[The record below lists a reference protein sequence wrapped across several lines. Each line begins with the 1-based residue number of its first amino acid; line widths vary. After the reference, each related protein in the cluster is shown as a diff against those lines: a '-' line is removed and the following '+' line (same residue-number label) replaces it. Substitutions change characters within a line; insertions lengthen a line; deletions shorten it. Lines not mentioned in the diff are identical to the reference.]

1 MKLTF
6 LGANHEVTGSCTLLE
21 AAGQRYLIDCGMEQG
36 KDVYE
41 NQPIPVA
48 LGEIDGVLA
57 THAHI
62 DHTGLLP
69 LLVRNGFRGRIYA
82 TRPTAE
88 LCSIMLR
95 DSAHIQ
101 EFEAEWKN
109 RKGQRSGAEPVEPM
123 YTIQDAEAAIALFRG
138 YDYNKEIE
146 LAPGIVIRFVD
157 VGHLL
162 GSSSIEIWVTEN
174 GATTKLVFSGDI
186 GNLDQPIIKDPTY
199 LKDADY
205 VFMESTYGDRSHG
218 PRPDY
223 VAELAKILQRTFD
236 RGGNVVIPSFA
247 VGRTQELLYFI
258 REIKEKNLVTGHGC
272 FPVYIDSPLAIE
284 ATRIFKDTD
293 SSCFDEETNALLA
306 KGIDPIQFPGL
317 KVSVTSDESRA
328 INTNPV
334 PKVIISAS
342 GMCEAGRIRHHLK
355 HNLWR
360 KECTVLFVGYQAVNT
375 LGRSLLEGADNV
387 KLFGESIEV
396 QAEICQLTGLS
407 GHADREGLLK
417 WVNSFEPKPKRV
429 FIIHGEDEV
438 ENIFAQ
444 TLTEQGFNASAPY
457 NGEQWAIGAEGA
469 VCLKEGTRIR
479 IEHHVSEG
487 AARAA
492 TVFQR
497 LLNAGKRLLRVIEH
511 NEGGANKDLAK
522 FADQINAICEMR
534 VICVILPGVMYAP
547 KIPSSNIIM
556 ENRLEFVCPHT
567 AWVGSFLRPKEE
579 NTVFCALLQK
589 FPTIS

>member
-1 MKLTF
+1 MKLSF
-6 LGANHEVTGSCTLLE
+6 FGATHAVTGSCHCLE
-21 AAGQRYLIDCGMEQG
+21 VGGKKILIDCGLQQG
-36 KDVYE
+36 RDE
-41 NQPIPVA
+41 HDDNA
-48 LGEIDGVLA
+48 LDFSPSYIDYVIV

-62 DHTGLLP
+62 DHSGRIP
-69 LLVRNGFRGRIYA
+69 LLVKEGFQGQIFT
-82 TRPTAE
+82 TRLTGE
-88 LCSIMLR
+88 LLSIMLR
-95 DSAHIQ
+95 DSAFIQ
-101 EFEAEWKN
+101 ESDAQWQN
-109 RKGQRSGAEPVEPM
+109 QKGKRAGRPEVEPL
-123 YTIQDAEAAIALFRG
+123 YTVADAEAALEQIFTVEYGQTLDLCEG
-138 YDYNKEIE
+138 VK
-146 LAPGIVIRFVD
+146 IRFRD
-157 VGHLL
+157 AGHLL
-162 GSSSIEIWVTEN
+162 GSSIVEIWAKEGDVER
-174 GATTKLVFSGDI
+174 KLVFSGDI

-293 SSCFDEETNALLA
+293 SSCFDGETNALLA

-328 INTNPV
+328 INTDPV

-360 KECTVLFVGYQAVNT
+360 KECTILFVGYQAVNT

-444 TLTEQGFNASAPY
+444 TLTEQGFNACAPY

-522 FADQINAICEMR
+522 FADQINALCDKWDR
-534 VICVILPGVMYAP
+534 
-547 KIPSSNIIM
+547 
-556 ENRLEFVCPHT
+556 
-567 AWVGSFLRPKEE
+567 
-579 NTVFCALLQK
+579 
-589 FPTIS
+589 